1 MSETYTLVNDI
12 GDLIELSVIET
23 ILEGLLVS
31 AQLLWIRILTLVF
44 PHCLKK
50 HLQTNSG
57 LSFTSRSTDVR
68 VL

>member
-31 AQLLWIRILTLVF
+31 TQLL
-44 PHCLKK
+44 
-50 HLQTNSG
+50 
-57 LSFTSRSTDVR
+57 
-68 VL
+68 